1 MKLGAGR
8 VGFVLADV
16 AGKGMSAALLM
27 ANLQAVSAAN
37 TQWHP
42 KTFPKY

>member
-1 MKLGAGR
+1 VELGAGR
-8 VGFVLADV
+8 AGFVLADV

-27 ANLQAVSAAN
+27 ANCKRVSAAN